1 MGARAVGASAIG
13 DRAFLF
19 FMLSLLA
26 DYEHYFG
33 PLRLLRYITVRTLLA
48 AITALFIGFIIAP
61 RLIRKF
67 RELKFGHGYIDDR
80 TGELGATYFDKK
92 HTPTMGGLI
101 IFLSVF
107 LSSVLWAAPN
117 VWVFVSLFVYAALT
131 IPGWRDDY
139 LKVVH
144 KNRNGISSW
153 EKIGWQ
159 TLATVAALAVLL
171 WHPASA
177 AKIRELWVPFVKHAV
192 IVHMHWALLLVLIY
206 LWVVG
211 FSNAINF
218 TDGLDGL
225 AVGCTISVALVFGI
239 MAYAAG
245 NVILSDYLLMS
256 NVPGTGELTV
266 ICGALIGGCMAF
278 LWYNSHPAEVFMG
291 DAVVAVILAVLVTA
305 GLSVATRSLGVALG
319 GLIGVMAFMIH
330 QPFTLVI
337 VGGVFVAELLSVVI
351 QIGWF
356 KFTKRRFG
364 EGRRV
369 FLMAPIHHHFQ
380 KKGWPET
387 KVVLR
392 FWVLSLGCALA
403 GLATL
408 KLR

>member
-1 MGARAVGASAIG
+1 
-13 DRAFLF
+13 
-19 FMLSLLA
+19 
-26 DYEHYFG
+26 
-33 PLRLLRYITVRTLLA
+33 
-48 AITALFIGFIIAP
+48 
-61 RLIRKF
+61 
-67 RELKFGHGYIDDR
+67 LKFGHGYIDDR
-80 TGELGATYFDKK
+80 TGALGATYFDKK

-117 VWVFVSLFVYAALT
+117 IWVFVSLFVYAALT
-131 IPGWRDDY
+131 VPGWRDDY

-144 KNRNGISSW
+144 KNRDGISSW

-159 TLATVAALAVLL
+159 SLATAGALVVLL

-177 AKIRELWVPFVKHAV
+177 QKIRELWVPFLKYA
-192 IVHMHWALLLVLIY
+192 IIPHMHWSVLLVLIY
-206 LWVVG
+206 LWIVG

-245 NVILSDYLLMS
+245 NVFISEYLLMS
-256 NVPGTGELTV
+256 HVPGTGELTV

-291 DAVVAVILAVLVTA
+291 DT
-305 GLSVATRSLGVALG
+305 GSLALG

-351 QIGWF
+351 QVGWF
-356 KFTKRRFG
+356 KYTKRRFG

>member
-1 MGARAVGASAIG
+1 
-13 DRAFLF
+13 
-19 FMLSLLA
+19 MLSLLA
-26 DYEHYFG
+26 DYEKYFG
-33 PLRLLRYITVRTLLA
+33 PLRLLRYITVRTFFA
-48 AITALFIGFIIAP
+48 AATALVIGFIIGP
-61 RLIRKF
+61 ILIRKF

-80 TGELGATYFDKK
+80 TGPLGATYFDKQ

-107 LSSVLWAAPN
+107 ISAVLWAAPN
-117 VWVFVSLFVYAALT
+117 VWVFVALFVYAALT
-131 IPGWRDDY
+131 VPGFRDDY

-144 KNRNGISSW
+144 KNRDGIKSW
-153 EKIGWQ
+153 EKIAWQ
-159 TLATVAALAVLL
+159 TAATLVALGVLL

-177 AKIRELWVPFVKHAV
+177 QKIRELWVPFVKHAV
-192 IVHMHWALLLVLIY
+192 IDHMPWWLLLVLIY

-211 FSNAINF
+211 FSNAINL

-225 AVGCTISVALVFGI
+225 AVGCTISVVLVFGI
-239 MAYAAG
+239 MAYVAG
-245 NVILSDYLLMS
+245 NVILSEYLLIS
-256 NVPGTGELTV
+256 HVPGTGELTV

-278 LWYNSHPAEVFMG
+278 LWFNSHPAEVFMG
-291 DAVVAVILAVLVTA
+291 DT
-305 GLSVATRSLGVALG
+305 GSLALG

-330 QPFTLVI
+330 QPLTLVI
-337 VGGVFVAELLSVVI
+337 VGGIFVVELLSVVI
-351 QIGWF
+351 QVGWF
-356 KFTKRRFG
+356 KLTKRRFG
-364 EGRRV
+364 VGRRV

-392 FWVLSLGCALA
+392 FWVLSLGFSLA

>member
-1 MGARAVGASAIG
+1 
-13 DRAFLF
+13 
-19 FMLSLLA
+19 MLSYLA
-26 DYEHYFG
+26 DYEAYFG

-48 AITALFIGFIIAP
+48 AVTALFIGFIIAP
-61 RLIRKF
+61 RLIAKF

-80 TGELGATYFDKK
+80 TGALGATYFDKK

-101 IFLSVF
+101 IFLAVF
-107 LSSVLWAAPN
+107 LSSVLWALPN

-131 IPGWRDDY
+131 VPGWRDDY
-139 LKVVH
+139 LKVVK
-144 KNRNGISSW
+144 KNRDGISSW
-153 EKIGWQ
+153 EKITWQ
-159 TLATVAALAVLL
+159 SLATVVALGILI

-177 AKIRELWVPFVKHAV
+177 QKIRELWVPFFKQAV
-192 IVHMHWALLLVLIY
+192 IAHMPWWLLLVLIY
-206 LWVVG
+206 LWIVG
-211 FSNAINF
+211 FSNAINL

-245 NVILSDYLLMS
+245 NVLLSEYLLMS
-256 NVPGTGELTV
+256 YVPGTGELTV

-291 DAVVAVILAVLVTA
+291 DT
-305 GLSVATRSLGVALG
+305 GSLALG

-330 QPFTLVI
+330 QPLTLVI

-351 QIGWF
+351 QVGWF
-356 KFTKRRFG
+356 KYTKQRFG
-364 EGRRV
+364 AGRRV
-369 FLMAPIHHHFQ
+369 FLMAPLHHHFQ

>member
-1 MGARAVGASAIG
+1 
-13 DRAFLF
+13 
-19 FMLSLLA
+19 MLSYLA
-26 DYEHYFG
+26 DYQDYFG
-33 PLRLLRYITVRTLLA
+33 PLRLLKYMTLRTILA
-48 AITALFIGFIIAP
+48 ALTSLAIGFAIGP

-67 RELKFGHGYIDDR
+67 RELKFGHGYIDAR
-80 TGELGATYFDKK
+80 TGELGATYLDKK

-101 IFLSVF
+101 IFFSVF
-107 LSSVLWAAPN
+107 VSSALWAAPN
-117 VWVFVSLFVYAALT
+117 VWVIVALFVYAALT
-131 IPGWRDDY
+131 VPGFRDDY

-144 KNRNGISSW
+144 KKSDGIASW
-153 EKIGWQ
+153 EKIAWQ
-159 TLATVAALAVLL
+159 TGATLIALGVLL
-171 WHPASA
+171 WHPMSS

-192 IVHMHWALLLVLIY
+192 IDHMPWWLLLGLIY
-206 LWVVG
+206 FWVVG

-225 AVGCTISVALVFGI
+225 AVGCTITVVLVVGI
-239 MAYAAG
+239 MAYVADH
-245 NVILSDYLLMS
+245 VLLSEYLLLS
-256 NVPGTGELTV
+256 HVRGTGELV
-266 ICGALIGGCMAF
+266 VVCGALLGGCMAF
-278 LWYNSHPAEVFMG
+278 LWFNSHPAEVFMG
-291 DAVVAVILAVLVTA
+291 DT
-305 GLSVATRSLGVALG
+305 GSLALG
-319 GLIGVMAFMIH
+319 GLIGVMAFMIN

-337 VGGVFVAELLSVVI
+337 AGGVFVMELLSVVI

-356 KFTKRRFG
+356 KYTRSRFG
-364 EGRRV
+364 VGRRV

>member
-1 MGARAVGASAIG
+1 
-13 DRAFLF
+13 
-19 FMLSLLA
+19 MLSYLA
-26 DYEHYFG
+26 DFENTFG
-33 PLRLLRYITVRTLLA
+33 PLRLLRYITVRTLGA
-48 AITALFIGFIIAP
+48 AVTALVIGFIIGP
-61 RLIRKF
+61 VLIRKF

-80 TGELGATYFDKK
+80 TGALGATYFDKK

-101 IFLSVF
+101 IFISVF
-107 LSSVLWAAPN
+107 ISSALWAAPN
-117 VWVFVSLFVYAALT
+117 VWVVVALFVYAALT
-131 IPGWRDDY
+131 VPGWRDDY
-139 LKVVH
+139 LKVIR
-144 KNRNGISSW
+144 KSRDGISSW

-159 TLATVAALAVLL
+159 SLATLVAHGALL

-177 AKIRELWVPFVKHAV
+177 QKIRELWVPFFKYAV
-192 IVHMHWALLLVLIY
+192 IAQMPWWLLLVLIY
-206 LWVVG
+206 LWIVG
-211 FSNAINF
+211 FSNAINL

-225 AVGCTISVALVFGI
+225 ATGCTISVALVFGI

-245 NVILSDYLLMS
+245 NIKLSDYLLMS
-256 NVPGTGELTV
+256 YVPGTGELTV

-291 DAVVAVILAVLVTA
+291 DT
-305 GLSVATRSLGVALG
+305 GSLALG

-351 QIGWF
+351 QVGWF
-356 KFTKRRFG
+356 KYTRRASG
-364 EGRRV
+364 VGQRV